1 MESNEEIKLEA
12 IEFYGPGGCPH
23 CSATLY
29 VADSEL
35 TLMEVNRD
43 GIPISE
49 STTITCKA
57 VCPNCGEKFEMM
69 RHNGGYIPYSR
80 DSEIWNEI
88 QHKERAQARL
98 KELISET
105 KNPLAYGV
113 INK

>member
-1 MESNEEIKLEA
+1 MESNQEIKLEP
-12 IEFYGPGGCPH
+12 IEFYGPGGCPF

-57 VCPNCGEKFEMM
+57 VCPNCGEKIEMI
-69 RHNGGYIPYSR
+69 RHNGGYIPYSQ
-80 DSEIWNEI
+80 DAEIWLEI
-88 QHKERAQARL
+88 QRKERVAARL
-98 KELISET
+98 KELHDST
-105 KNPLAYGV
+105 KNPLV
-113 INK
+113 NEV

>member
-1 MESNEEIKLEA
+1 MESNQEIKLEP
-12 IEFYGPGGCPH
+12 IEFYGPGGCPF

-57 VCPNCGEKFEMM
+57 VCPNCGEKIQMM
-69 RHNGGYIPYSR
+69 RHNGGYVPYSQ
-80 DSEIWNEI
+80 DAEIWKDI
-88 QHKERAQARL
+88 QRKEKAEARL
-98 KELISET
+98 KQLNPSNE
-105 KNPLAYGV
+105 KNPLV
-113 INK
+113 DEV

>member
-1 MESNEEIKLEA
+1 MESNQEIKLEP
-12 IEFYGPGGCPH
+12 IEFYGPGGCPF

-57 VCPNCGEKFEMM
+57 VCPNCGEKIEMI
-69 RHNGGYIPYSR
+69 RHNGGYIPYSQ
-80 DSEIWNEI
+80 DAEIWSEI
-88 QHKERAQARL
+88 QRKERAAARL
-98 KELISET
+98 KELHDST
-105 KNPLAYGV
+105 KNPLV
-113 INK
+113 NEV

>member
-1 MESNEEIKLEA
+1 MESNEEIKLEP
-12 IEFYGPGGCPH
+12 IEFYGPGGCPF

-57 VCPNCGEKFEMM
+57 VCPNCGEKIQMM
-69 RHNGGYIPYSR
+69 RHKGGYIPYSQ
-80 DSEIWNEI
+80 DAEIWKDI
-88 QHKERAQARL
+88 QRKEQAEERL
-98 KELISET
+98 KMLKSGA
-105 KNPLAYGV
+105 KNPLV
-113 INK
+113 NEV